1 MPDPTRARRSPSSAK
16 DPRPAQPP
24 EPLTDDASRGPLWAR
39 AVHLFHDPGL
49 DVRTRAAFQE
59 ALNDYAGL
67 TPHERAFQDTHLL
80 YRVAMGL
87 EGIFG
92 VLRRIEARL
101 DETTSPD
108 LRELEHL
115 EPIRAAL
122 EEIASAQAGM
132 MEAASWGGEE
142 EEEVELIEEEPD
154 EQDPDEQ
161 DPDVIYDTLPEEPPE
176 PPRPRRRAL
185 AAEAPKAEPPRIE
198 PPTAR
203 ADPDREVLVG
213 DLVPAREEPHH
224 EAGAR

>member
-1 MPDPTRARRSPSSAK
+1 MPEPTRATRPPSPRR
-16 DPRPAQPP
+16 DPRQPP

-49 DVRTRAAFQE
+49 DVRSRAAFQA
-59 ALNDYAGL
+59 ALDDYAGL

-101 DETTSPD
+101 DQTTSPD

-122 EEIASAQAGM
+122 EEIVSAQAGM

-142 EEEVELIEEEPD
+142 EEEIEEDEPD
-154 EQDPDEQ
+154 EQDLDEQ
-161 DPDVIYDTLPEEPPE
+161 DPDIIYDTLPEEPPE
-176 PPRPRRRAL
+176 PPRPRRHAP
-185 AAEAPKAEPPRIE
+185 AVEAPRAAHPRVEPPPE
-198 PPTAR
+198 P

-213 DLVPAREEPHH
+213 DLVPAREEPHD

>member
-1 MPDPTRARRSPSSAK
+1 MPDPTRARRSPLSAK
-16 DPRPAQPP
+16 DTRSAQPP
-24 EPLTDDASRGPLWAR
+24 DPLTNDASRGPLWAR

-49 DVRTRAAFQE
+49 DVRTRGAFQE

-80 YRVAMGL
+80 YRIAMGL

-101 DETTSPD
+101 DQTMSPD

-142 EEEVELIEEEPD
+142 EEEIEEDEPD
-154 EQDPDEQ
+154 EQDLHDEQ
-161 DPDVIYDTLPEEPPE
+161 DPEFIYDTLPEDPPE
-176 PPRPRRRAL
+176 PPSRRRRAPVV
-185 AAEAPKAEPPRIE
+185 EAPRAVALRVEPP
-198 PPTAR
+198 PKPT
-203 ADPDREVLVG
+203 DPDREVLVG